1 MQKPRAVVISSDE
14 EDQLVDDDVVEI
26 IKWELLFYCDQ
37 RVTHFCFLISESN
50 KPSKP
55 NAVVH
60 PVATNVAQQQ
70 QNRPTLPPKFPVPV
84 HYAPGDAI
92 PALPVPKHVGI
103 PIALPTNKNIPRFPQ
118 PSVPQ
123 QDGGEDGEEVHMPEL
138 REEYGMMS
146 TSDAEKALRDLM
158 GGAMNDDVGTEID
171 MDEAIVE
178 GFQDG
183 IELLPHQILGR
194 AWMRDREDL
203 TKKRT
208 GGILA
213 DDMGYIQLI
222 SNENLVL
229 ICCRLG
235 KTIQTL
241 TRIVEGRPHKSDK
254 EDGWSATTLFV
265 VIVFQS
271 DYPYQLTSIVL
282 FALWPLLAN
291 GLTRFRR

>member
-1 MQKPRAVVISSDE
+1 MAAPVRNHVQKPRAVIVSSDE
-14 EDQLVDDDVVEI
+14 EDQLADDDDVVEVI
-26 IKWELLFYCDQ
+26 QWEPQLHCDQ
-37 RVTHFCFLISESN
+37 CVTHFLFPDSESN

-55 NAVVH
+55 NAVLH
-60 PVATNVAQQQ
+60 PVVTNVAHHQ

-84 HYAPGDAI
+84 HYAPGAAI
-92 PALPVPKHVGI
+92 PAFPMPKNVGI
-103 PIALPTNKNIPRFPQ
+103 PIALPTNKDIPRFPQ
-118 PSVPQ
+118 PSIPQ
-123 QDGGEDGEEVHMPEL
+123 QNGGEDGEEVHMPEL

-146 TSDAEKALRDLM
+146 SSDAEKALRDLM
-158 GGAMNDDVGTEID
+158 GGAMNDDVDAEID

-183 IELLPHQILGR
+183 VVLLPHQILGR

-203 TKKRT
+203 TRKRT

-213 DDMGYIQLI
+213 DDMGYIQLT

-265 VIVFQS
+265 VIVFQKV
-271 DYPYQLTSIVL
+271 T
-282 FALWPLLAN
+282 
-291 GLTRFRR
+291 FRIN